1 VSGLHAAGVE
11 VDRKILAD
19 LAVHDPGA
27 FAQLVE
33 QAKASS
39 PTHS

>member
-1 VSGLHAAGVE
+1 VSGLRTAGVE

-19 LAVHDPGA
+19 IAVHDPGA
-27 FAQLVE
+27 FAKLVE

-39 PTHS
+39 PAES